1 MLRSR
6 KFKRETTHNG
16 TLRTLV
22 TFKRMKVSDDFYESN
37 AETGESFSAWGEV
50 HDVTFQD
57 LESLKGRFSKNALAL
72 ESIKSKAIKA
82 YATVKIRDPLEDF
95 QPKNSDKVVIHDER
109 FSGKEW
115 DVIDV
120 QPDLYNRMYLVIF
133 LVGS

>member
-22 TFKRMKVSDDFYESN
+22 TFKRMKVSDDFYEFN
-37 AETGESFSAWGEV
+37 AETGESFSAWGEA

-72 ESIKSKAIKA
+72 ESTKSKAIKA

-109 FSGKEW
+109 FRGKEW

-133 LVGS
+133 LIGS